1 MLKFYTY
8 KLEESSEMAGR
19 CLDAELMHKWLCRLT
34 GSSRQESGLLYML
47 DTKYMLLHV
56 QSQVPLQTPE
66 LQEVGSLDL
75 DTFFSRLHDGD
86 RVSFLLTTLPHKK
99 KNGHISYIVDPY
111 GEKAWVKKR
120 LAEHGFDATSV
131 VPMEKK
137 EVYFRHDKQKRAE
150 MEELPCGPTSLP
162 DRFLT
167 MSAFLMYGKPGL
179 DGIRHTGTDCL
190 SNWEMQ
196 HEAGKSER
204 KCHINGS

>member
-86 RVSFLLTTLPHKK
+86 SVSFLLTTLPHKK

-137 EVYFRHDKQKRAE
+137 EVYFRHDTQKKGGNGRITLRSYIVAGQVSDHE
-150 MEELPCGPTSLP
+150 CFSDAWKTGLGWHK
-162 DRFLT
+162 
-167 MSAFLMYGKPGL
+167 AYGNGL
-179 DGIRHTGTDCL
+179 FIKLGD
-190 SNWEMQ
+190 
-196 HEAGKSER
+196 AA
-204 KCHINGS
+204 